1 MGKII
6 EQLVTSNDVNLKN
19 EAIHI
24 MAECCE
30 LGMDGAT
37 YLDMQHKLKETIGN
51 CHYDEDMAIL
61 RLHLNKNVHC
71 KKAALDNYIHAEH
84 YDINQWDFVVL
95 WAEMENIH
103 GEKIR
108 KWFPKIQEIDFEAKI
123 LDECISF
130 LESDKTP
137 FCDL

>member
-1 MGKII
+1 MEKII

-24 MAECCE
+24 MAECSE

-37 YLDMQHKLKETIGN
+37 YLDMQQKLKGIIKD

-61 RLHLNKNVHC
+61 YLHLNKNIHC
-71 KKAALDNYIHAEH
+71 KEAALDNYIHAEH
-84 YDINQWDFVVL
+84 YDINRWDFVVL
-95 WAEMENIH
+95 WAEMVKRH
-103 GEKIR
+103 GDKIR

-130 LESDKTP
+130 LESGKTP